1 MRQID
6 FISRLR
12 ASKLSLSV
20 SEQRVA
26 SVCLEDPRRFA
37 RMPVG
42 EIAELA
48 HVSKPTVVR
57 FCRSVGFEGLQDL
70 KRRIAHTSENY
81 VPFIHQSVA
90 VNEKPV
96 NVAFKLIDDVIAS
109 MLSVR
114 ESIHPDAISAVVD
127 SLRETHAHR
136 GKVICFGVGA
146 SALAAQDSATKLY
159 RLGVASFAFLD
170 GHSQCMA
177 ASLANTH
184 DTFLVFSN
192 SGRTREVIEACEV
205 ANKRGAT
212 TVAITATNTPL
223 SYIGKYRIASDNA
236 EDYENYSPMLSR
248 LQQLVWV
255 DILTTCFAI
264 RAEGGDFRKALQEYA
279 KNLELKRFG
288 RGFSL
293 A

>member
-1 MRQID
+1 MPHKD
-6 FISRLR
+6 LISRMR

-26 SVCLEDPRRFA
+26 DLCLSDPRKFS

-57 FCRSVGFEGLQDL
+57 FCRSIGFEGLQDL
-70 KRRIAHTSENY
+70 KRRLANTAENCA
-81 VPFIHQSVA
+81 PFIHQSVSA
-90 VNEKPV
+90 NEKPV
-96 NVAFKLIDDVIAS
+96 NIAYKLIDNVIAS
-109 MLSVR
+109 MLGIR
-114 ESIHPDAISAVVD
+114 ESIQSDVLLMTVD
-127 SLRETHAHR
+127 SMLETR
-136 GKVICFGVGA
+136 SKGGKIICFGIGA
-146 SALAAQDSATKLY
+146 SALAVEDVTAKLY
-159 RLGVASFAFLD
+159 RLGQSAFGFVD
-170 GHSQCMA
+170 GHSQCLA
-177 ASLANTH
+177 ASLASKC

-192 SGRTREVIEACEV
+192 SGRTREVIEACEI

-212 TVAITATNTPL
+212 TVAITSTNTPL
-223 SYIGKYRIASDNA
+223 AFIGKYRIASDNS

-248 LQQLVWV
+248 LQQLVWA
-255 DILTTCFAI
+255 DILVTCFAL
-264 RAEGGDFRKALQEYA
+264 RLEGGNITAALQEFA
-279 KNLELKRFG
+279 KNVEIKRFG